1 MRIDRTQA
9 PTGPLF
15 LQASLAE
22 DSIDEESRAVHFLA
36 SDESVD
42 RYGDIVK
49 ADWQLSPYKKNP
61 VFLWNH
67 DQSIPAIG
75 NVSPIGVD
83 NRRLMVTAN
92 FTDPGVNPFADQ
104 LFKLVKAKVI
114 RAVSVGFT
122 VDPSDVEMIR
132 DAKDNWTGG
141 YRYNNP
147 ELLELSLCNVPANAH
162 ALAVARSLGLSNG
175 VISRA
180 FVPDALVEQQRS
192 KIFRELVGARVRL
205 AKNYRPRSA

>member
-1 MRIDRTQA
+1 MRIDRTQV
-9 PTGPLF
+9 PSGPLF
-15 LQASLAE
+15 LQASLDE
-22 DSIDEESRAVHFLA
+22 DSFDDESRAVHFIA

-49 ADWQLSPYKKNP
+49 ADWNLSPFKKNP
-61 VFLWNH
+61 VLLWNH

-75 NVSPIGVD
+75 DVAPIGVE
-83 NRRLMVTAN
+83 NRRLMVQAN
-92 FTDPGVNPFADQ
+92 FTEPGVNPFADQ
-104 LFKLVKAKVI
+104 LYKLVKAKVI

-122 VDPSDVEMIR
+122 VDPANVELIR
-132 DAKDNWTGG
+132 NSKDEWTGG

-162 ALAVARSLGLSNG
+162 ALAVARSLGVSDR
-175 VISRA
+175 VINRA

-192 KIFRELVGARVRL
+192 KIFCALVGARVRL
-205 AKNYRPRSA
+205 AKSYPPRSA

>member
-1 MRIDRTQA
+1 MRIDRTQIS
-9 PTGPLF
+9 TGPLF
-15 LQASLAE
+15 LQAALAE
-22 DSIDEESRAVHFLA
+22 DSIDDESRAVRFIA

-49 ADWQLSPYKKNP
+49 ADWNLAPYKKNP

-67 DQSIPAIG
+67 DHSIPAIG
-75 NVSPIGVD
+75 NIAPIGVD
-83 NRRLMVTAN
+83 ARRLMVTAN
-92 FTDPGVNPFADQ
+92 FTAPGVNPFADQ
-104 LFKLVKAKVI
+104 LYKLVKAKVI

-122 VDPSDVEMIR
+122 ADPSDVEMIR
-132 DAKDNWTGG
+132 DADDQWTGG
-141 YRYNNP
+141 YKYNNP
-147 ELLELSLCNVPANAH
+147 ELLELSLCNVPANPH
-162 ALAVARSLGLSNG
+162 ALAVARSLGVSNG

-205 AKNYRPRSA
+205 AKTFPPRSV

>member
-1 MRIDRTQA
+1 MRIDRTQI

-15 LQASLAE
+15 LQASLDE
-22 DSIDEESRAVHFLA
+22 DSIDDESRAVHFLA

-49 ADWQLSPYKKNP
+49 SDWNLSPFKKNP

-67 DQSIPAIG
+67 DTSIPAIG
-75 NVSPIGVD
+75 NVAPIGVEG
-83 NRRLMVTAN
+83 RRLMVTAN
-92 FTDPGVNPFADQ
+92 FTDPGVSPLADQ
-104 LFKLVKAKVI
+104 LYKLVKAKVI
-114 RAVSVGFT
+114 RAVSVGFR
-122 VDPSDVEMIR
+122 VEPADVELIK

-141 YRYNNP
+141 YKYNNP

-162 ALAVARSLGLSNG
+162 ALAVARSLGISNG

-180 FVPDALVEQQRS
+180 FVPDALVEQQRG

-205 AKNYRPRSA
+205 AKTYRPR